1 MAMLD
6 ARAKEV
12 PGRVAYTCLRDGEVE
27 SGTLTFGALR
37 QQAVAVATQ
46 LSSLGMRGDRA
57 ILLYPQGTD
66 FLVTFFA
73 CLYAGVVAIP
83 ASIPSRKKGIEA
95 LRRIAADSGARW
107 ILSTRETID
116 EVADEIS
123 ADRAL
128 RAVSFLDPAQGGSPT
143 PGWAP
148 AITGPEGI
156 DPKGLALV
164 QYTSGSTG
172 LPRGVAVTHANL
184 VDNHR
189 QMQASFD
196 HDESTVIVS
205 WLPMFHDMGLG
216 ALLMTVWSGAH
227 CVLMSS
233 GAFIQSP
240 RRWLAAISRHRGTT
254 SLAPDF
260 AYDLCARRIGRAE
273 RAGLDLSHWRAAVNG
288 SEPVR
293 ASTIDRFVQ
302 AFGPC
307 GFQRSAFQPGYGL
320 AEATLFVASGH
331 PSEPPVVRHF
341 SIDALARGQAEPIT
355 ASLPGGRALVSCG
368 HAWNGTSVI
377 IVGPGTRAECRP
389 GALGE
394 IWVRGESVTAGYWA
408 QKGCEEGC
416 EEIFQAKTADGRG
429 PFLRTGDLGFI
440 EDGHLYVTGRIKDLV
455 LLHGRAHAPQDVEEC
470 ASASHPALVPHAS
483 AAFSV
488 EIDQGDRLVIVQEL
502 VRSAIR
508 ALDKAEVI
516 LAIRKAVFEEL
527 GLRPGAVVLLMP
539 LTLPRTSSGKIR
551 RGACRQAFL
560 DGSLPALASW
570 LEPSTAAHAAEAEP
584 DTVGEARRAN
594 SSLTVLGAE
603 R

>member
-6 ARAKEV
+6 ARAREV
-12 PGRVAYTCLRDGEVE
+12 PDRIAYTCLRDGEVE

-37 QQAVAVATQ
+37 ERARAVAAR
-46 LSSLGMRGDRA
+46 LSSLGMRGDHA

-66 FLVTFFA
+66 FLVTFFG
-73 CLYAGVVAIP
+73 CLYAGVVTIH
-83 ASIPSRKKGIEA
+83 ASIPGRKKGIEA
-95 LRRIAADSGARW
+95 LKRIAADSGAKW
-107 ILSTRETID
+107 ILSTRAAIE
-116 EVADEIS
+116 EVAEAIS
-123 ADRAL
+123 SDRVL
-128 RAVSFLDPAQGGSPT
+128 GGLSFLDPAQGGSAAA
-143 PGWAP
+143 GWVP
-148 AITGPEGI
+148 SGL
-156 DPKGLALV
+156 DPRGLALV

-184 VDNHR
+184 VENHR

-196 HDESTVIVS
+196 HDQTTVIVS
-205 WLPMFHDMGLG
+205 WLHMFHDMGLG

-227 CVLMSS
+227 CVLMSQ

-240 RRWLAAISRHRGTT
+240 RRWLAAISRYRGTT

-273 RAGLDLSHWRAAVNG
+273 RAGLDLSPWRAAVNG

-293 ASTIDRFVQ
+293 ASTIERFVQ
-302 AFGPC
+302 AFAPC
-307 GFQRSAFQPGYGL
+307 GFQRMAFQPGYGL

-341 SIDALARGQAEPIT
+341 SIDALARGQAEPMT
-355 ASLPGGRALVSCG
+355 AALPGGRALVSCG
-368 HAWNGTSVI
+368 RAWNGTSVI

-408 QKGCEEGC
+408 DEGC
-416 EEIFQAKTADGRG
+416 EETFQAKTADGRG

-455 LLHGRAHAPQDVEEC
+455 LIHGRAHAPQDVEEC
-470 ASASHPALVPHAS
+470 ASASHRAVAAHAS

-488 EIDQGDRLVIVQEL
+488 ETDQGDRLVIVQEL

-508 ALDKAEVI
+508 ALDTAEVI

-527 GLRPGAVVLLMP
+527 GLRPGAVALLMP
-539 LTLPRTSSGKIR
+539 LTLLRTSSGKIR
-551 RGACRQAFL
+551 RRACRQAFL
-560 DGSLPALASW
+560 EGSLPTLCVWFESNAAS
-570 LEPSTAAHAAEAEP
+570 SAAEAEP
-584 DTVGEARRAN
+584 DAIAEARRAN
-594 SSLTVLGAE
+594 SSLTVRGAE
-603 R
+603 G